1 MNTPDFVNA
10 PDFVNT
16 ADRVARPVIGLP
28 GRRRKVGSLV
38 GFPDNLAHLDVDLY
52 FADYTRSV
60 LAAGGIPVH
69 LPVDAD
75 PRAYLEI
82 VDGIVLSGGADVEPE
97 RYGQQNTAS
106 DTEPE
111 RDEFEFALLDG
122 AVTTGVPVLGI
133 CRGLQILNVYTGG
146 TLHQS
151 VPEHARYDL
160 ATDDRC
166 HPVAFVADSRLGTLY
181 GSDLMVNSLHH
192 QTVDRLGNGLTI
204 TGRADDGTVE
214 ALEMVGHDVVAV
226 QWHPEM
232 LDGIEPVWNWL
243 IDRALARRA

>member
-1 MNTPDFVNA
+1 MNDPNGSS
-10 PDFVNT
+10 
-16 ADRVARPVIGLP
+16 RPLIGLP

-38 GFPDNLAHLDVDLY
+38 GFPDNLADLDIDLY
-52 FADYTRSV
+52 FTDYTRAV
-60 LAAGGIPVH
+60 LAAGGLPVH

-75 PRAYLEI
+75 PRLYLDLL
-82 VDGIVLSGGADVEPE
+82 DGIVLSGGADVEPE
-97 RYGQQNTAS
+97 RYGQANTAS

-122 AVTTGVPVLGI
+122 AVTAGVPVLGI
-133 CRGLQILNVYTGG
+133 CRGLQILNVHAGG

-166 HPVAFVADSRLGTLY
+166 HPVSFVPDSRLGRLY
-181 GSDLMVNSLHH
+181 GPELMVNSLHH
-192 QTVDRLGNGLTI
+192 QTVDRLGNGLAI
-204 TGRADDGTVE
+204 AGRADDGTIE
-214 ALEMVGHDVVAV
+214 ALELVGHDVLAV

-232 LDGIEPVWNWL
+232 LDGLEPVWAWL
-243 IDRALARRA
+243 IDRARAGRH